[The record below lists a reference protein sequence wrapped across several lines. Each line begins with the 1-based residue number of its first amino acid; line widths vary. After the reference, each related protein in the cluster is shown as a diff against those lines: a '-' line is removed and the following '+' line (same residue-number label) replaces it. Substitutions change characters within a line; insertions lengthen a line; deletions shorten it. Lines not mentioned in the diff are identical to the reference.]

1 MRNAGIAHGGNSSV
15 KKIKKILQK
24 NRISVGITHDGNGI
38 KKYFIINNYFQKY
51 SK

>member
-24 NRISVGITHDGNGI
+24 NRISVGIAHVGKST
-38 KKYFIINNYFQKY
+38 KKYF
-51 SK
+51 